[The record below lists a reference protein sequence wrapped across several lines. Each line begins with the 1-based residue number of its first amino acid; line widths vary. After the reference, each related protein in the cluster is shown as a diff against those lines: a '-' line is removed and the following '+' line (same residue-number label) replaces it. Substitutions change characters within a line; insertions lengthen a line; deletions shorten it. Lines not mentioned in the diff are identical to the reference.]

1 MALRFSPVNRQIF
14 GPGRQS
20 TDVLIYPCVY
30 GGPSGYRPITT
41 EMAHALTT
49 NYWHQ
54 GADGI
59 YLFNY
64 GPGQCELHDP
74 AGMRGKDKF
83 FAADRGRP
91 RWNYPHNWIH
101 CVLPA
106 SVGPG
111 RPIEVP
117 ITIGEDL
124 TEPPRPSAI
133 VLKVVCSDATPE
145 NKLSLTLNDAP
156 LSDPHPSDRWQTER
170 LGPGDLWESA
180 TAFSTGLDPD
190 QLEPGRNKVSLS
202 VEMGEVVAHTVEVH
216 VTY

>member
-1 MALRFSPVNRQIF
+1 MELPAQLDTLCTAGERGSRQ
-14 GPGRQS
+14 
-20 TDVLIYPCVY
+20 T
-30 GGPSGYRPITT
+30 
-41 EMAHALTT
+41 
-49 NYWHQ
+49 
-54 GADGI
+54 
-59 YLFNY
+59 
-64 GPGQCELHDP
+64 
-74 AGMRGKDKF
+74 
-83 FAADRGRP
+83 DRGPDNDR
-91 RWNYPHNWIH
+91 R
-101 CVLPA
+101 
-106 SVGPG
+106 
-111 RPIEVP
+111 
-117 ITIGEDL
+117 DL